1 MASTNGRMD
10 IPKSLGCLGNKKE
23 TRTVCYCIHISLLIF
38 NIVSYKNIM
47 FWMLCWIENYHA
59 VIGNNPKKRDA
70 PKWPRPFGSK
80 VIASQLCCT
89 LLRNKPT
96 STISLAEFDPAKGNA
111 CLLDD
116 PVCVITKVRTRLLRP
131 NLLKVPSRH
140 FIKMC
145 LRPQWFPQH
154 RTSCFNHCSRLWG
167 K

>member
-1 MASTNGRMD
+1 MAWD

-23 TRTVCYCIHISLLIF
+23 TRTACYCIKHIILIIF

-47 FWMLCWIENYHA
+47 FWILCWIENCHA
-59 VIGNNPKKRDA
+59 VITHKNVTS

-96 STISLAEFDPAKGNA
+96 STISLAKFDSAKENA

-116 PVCVITKVRTRLLRP
+116 PVCVITKVRTRLLWP
-131 NLLKVPSRH
+131 NFLRVPSRH
-140 FIKMC
+140 FIKLF